1 MLQVAA
7 QEGAYLADC
16 FNRMN
21 TCEENPEGPLRIRGA
36 GRHRF
41 KPFRS
46 VIKSITCLYFCC
58 ARSTKKSMKNGSND
72 LIDIFSL
79 ERIKLRFHV

>member
-41 KPFRS
+41 KPFRY
-46 VIKSITCLYFCC
+46 VIKHHAFTSE
-58 ARSTKKSMKNGSND
+58 N
-72 LIDIFSL
+72 LIHML
-79 ERIKLRFHV
+79 VLLL

>member
-46 VIKSITCLYFCC
+46 VIKCDALTSGT
-58 ARSTKKSMKNGSND
+58 SEN
-72 LIDIFSL
+72 
-79 ERIKLRFHV
+79 RICMLLLFAVKVD

>member
-46 VIKSITCLYFCC
+46 VIKSIYMLVLLLCKVD
-58 ARSTKKSMKNGSND
+58 KKIHEKWQ
-72 LIDIFSL
+72 
-79 ERIKLRFHV
+79 

>member
-46 VIKSITCLYFCC
+46 VIKSIHMLVLLLCKVD
-58 ARSTKKSMKNGSND
+58 KKIHEKWQ
-72 LIDIFSL
+72 
-79 ERIKLRFHV
+79 